1 MLPKNALQTEKSIA
15 AIRPTY
21 VIDILVGLFAAR
33 LVQLIIF

>member
-1 MLPKNALQTEKSIA
+1 MLPKNALQTKMSIA

-21 VIDILVGLFAAR
+21 VIDILVGFLAAR